1 MPLVSYNL
9 LRKHFIPQ
17 FQQLE
22 PDEKVLLHHWGVRV
36 EVVCRTHQLVMSI
49 FLKNN
54 ESVMFV
60 VLIAYHFPHR
70 NS

>member
-1 MPLVSYNL
+1 ML
-9 LRKHFIPQ
+9 F
-17 FQQLE
+17 FQKVNSL
-22 PDEKVLLHHWGVRV
+22 EKVLLHHGGVRV